1 MNRSNSFQSTILLYI
16 VPGVYDH
23 IFGLDELK
31 KEGLVY
37 ESFMMKSSGDVID
50 GDMRSSNRVAA
61 FVVQGDS
68 YEELRRKAR
77 MAIEKVEIFDNDGK
91 PLLNRQIYSTL

>member
-1 MNRSNSFQSTILLYI
+1 
-16 VPGVYDH
+16 
-23 IFGLDELK
+23 
-31 KEGLVY
+31 
-37 ESFMMKSSGDVID
+37 MKSKGDVVD

-68 YEELRRKAR
+68 YDELKRKAR
-77 MAIEKVEIFDNDGK
+77 LAIEKVEVFDEDNN